1 MQCRICP
8 DITPWL
14 PKNYALTCLLLLLI
28 ILYTGC
34 APPEPEWIFVEVTEE
49 AGLDDFRHINGAEGN
64 WYLPETFGA
73 GAVFFDYNND
83 DLIDLALVGGRS
95 WTNNS
100 SPGIWIYRGDGN
112 GHFTDVT
119 QETDLGTISGYGMGL
134 IAGDIDLDGDD
145 DLYFTSLE
153 RNMLLI
159 NDNHVFKDV
168 TDAHGLGASSEWN
181 VAALFLDANLD
192 GWLDLYVTGYVDWT
206 PDTDLV
212 CTSDGKQKRYCTP
225 EIYTGT
231 PGRFYLN
238 RGDGTFIEQ
247 TEESGLAGS
256 GKTLGAITMD
266 INRDGWPD
274 IVLAND
280 TDPDQLFL
288 NLQDGT
294 FEDIGLARG
303 MALDLRGR
311 ARAGMGIDAGIVD
324 STGEPTIFIGHFQDQ
339 MNGVYRYTSS
349 GFFEERGPKSGIGP
363 LSIPALTFGLV
374 LFDAELDGDLDL
386 LAANG
391 HINPQASEFSD
402 ISRYR
407 QPAQL
412 FVNDGAGVF
421 TDEAPDLGLN
431 RPIVG
436 RGAATADIDL
446 DGDLDVLITENNG
459 PLYLFRN
466 DLPPENNWLRIQL
479 DGQAIGAVIEV
490 WTGTSKQSRRVRA
503 GHSYA
508 SQSEKTATF
517 GLGAFQGA
525 DTVTVFWPNGQI
537 TWQTDVA
544 ANKTLRLRETRQ

>member
-1 MQCRICP
+1 MPRCISP
-8 DITPWL
+8 GTPPWL
-14 PKNYALTCLLLLLI
+14 TKTNLLTCLLVLLI
-28 ILYTGC
+28 VLCTGC
-34 APPEPEWIFVEVTEE
+34 TPPEHEWIFVEITEE
-49 AGLDDFRHINGAEGN
+49 AGLGDYKHINGAEGN

-95 WTNNS
+95 WTNS
-100 SPGIWIYRGDGN
+100 STPGIRIYQGDGD

-119 QETDLGTISGYGMGL
+119 QETNLGAVSGYGMGL

-153 RNMLLI
+153 RNMLLV
-159 NDNHVFKDV
+159 NDGNVFRDA
-168 TDAHGLGASSEWN
+168 TDDYGLSVPSEWN

-206 PDTDLV
+206 LDTDLV
-212 CTSDGKQKRYCTP
+212 CTSDGTQKRYCTP
-225 EIYTGT
+225 ELYTGT

-238 RGDGTFIEQ
+238 RGDGTFTDH
-247 TEESGLAGS
+247 TEGSGLAGS
-256 GKTLGAITMD
+256 GKTLGAVTMD

-274 IVLAND
+274 IALAND

-288 NLQDGT
+288 NLQNGT

-339 MNGVYRYTSS
+339 MNGVYRYTPS
-349 GFFEERGPKSGIGP
+349 GYFEERGPKSGIGP

-391 HINPQASEFSD
+391 HINPQANEFSD
-402 ISRYR
+402 ISSYK

-412 FVNDGAGVF
+412 FINDGHGVF
-421 TDEAPDLGLN
+421 TDEASSLGLTL
-431 RPIVG
+431 PMVG
-436 RGAATADIDL
+436 RGAATADVDL
-446 DGDLDVLITENNG
+446 DGDLDLLITENNG
-459 PLYLFRN
+459 PVHLFRN
-466 DLPPENNWLRIQL
+466 DLPPGNNWLRIQL
-479 DGQAIGAVIEV
+479 DGQAIDAVIEV
-490 WTGTSKQSRRVRA
+490 WTGTLKQSRRVRA

-508 SQSEKTATF
+508 SQSEKVATF
-517 GLGAFQGA
+517 GLGSFQGA
-525 DTVTVFWPNGQI
+525 DTVKVFWPNGQV
-537 TWQTDVA
+537 TQRTDVA
-544 ANKTLRLRETRQ
+544 ANKTLLFRETSR

>member
-1 MQCRICP
+1 M
-8 DITPWL
+8 
-14 PKNYALTCLLLLLI
+14 LLI
-28 ILYTGC
+28 ILCTGC
-34 APPEPEWIFVEVTEE
+34 TSPEPEWIFVEITEE
-49 AGLDDFRHINGAEGN
+49 AGLGDFKHVNGAEGN

-83 DLIDLALVGGRS
+83 NLIDLALVRGRS
-95 WTNNS
+95 WTN
-100 SPGIWIYRGDGN
+100 SPTPAIRIYQGDGN

-119 QETDLGTISGYGMGL
+119 QETNLGTVSGYGMGL

-153 RNMLLI
+153 RNMLLV
-159 NDNHVFKDV
+159 NDGNVFRDA
-168 TDAHGLGASSEWN
+168 TDAHGLSVLSEWN

-192 GWLDLYVTGYVDWT
+192 GWLDLYVTGYVNWT
-206 PDTDLV
+206 LDTDLV
-212 CTSDGKQKRYCTP
+212 CTSDGTQKRYCTP
-225 EIYTGT
+225 ELYTGT

-238 RGDGTFIEQ
+238 RGDGTFTDH
-247 TEESGLAGS
+247 TEGSGLAGS
-256 GKTLGAITMD
+256 GKTLGAVTMD

-288 NLQDGT
+288 NLQNGT

-339 MNGVYRYTSS
+339 MNGVYRYTPS
-349 GFFEERGPKSGIGP
+349 GYFEERGPKSGIGP
-363 LSIPALTFGLV
+363 LSISALTFGLV

-391 HINPQASEFSD
+391 HINPQANEFSD
-402 ISRYR
+402 ISSYK

-412 FVNDGAGVF
+412 FINDGHGVF
-421 TDEAPDLGLN
+421 TDEAPSLGLTL
-431 RPIVG
+431 PMVG
-436 RGAATADIDL
+436 RGAATADVDL
-446 DGDLDVLITENNG
+446 DGDLDLLITENNG
-459 PLYLFRN
+459 PVHLFRN
-466 DLPPENNWLRIQL
+466 DLPPGNNWLRIQL
-479 DGQAIGAVIEV
+479 DGQAIDAVIEV
-490 WTGTSKQSRRVRA
+490 WTGTLKQSRRVRA

-508 SQSEKTATF
+508 SQSEKVATF
-517 GLGAFQGA
+517 GLGSFQGA
-525 DTVTVFWPNGQI
+525 DTVKVFWPNGQV
-537 TWQTDVA
+537 TQRTDVA
-544 ANKTLRLRETRQ
+544 ANQTLLFRETSR

>member
-1 MQCRICP
+1 MPRCISP
-8 DITPWL
+8 GTPPWL
-14 PKNYALTCLLLLLI
+14 SKNNLLTCLLVLLI
-28 ILYTGC
+28 ILCTSC
-34 APPEPEWIFVEVTEE
+34 TPPEPEWIFVEITEE
-49 AGLDDFRHINGAEGN
+49 AGLSDFKHVNGAEGN

-83 DLIDLALVGGRS
+83 NLIDLALVGGRS
-95 WTNNS
+95 WTN
-100 SPGIWIYRGDGN
+100 SPTPAIRIYQGDGN

-119 QETDLGTISGYGMGL
+119 QETNLGTVSGYGMGL

-153 RNMLLI
+153 RNMLLV
-159 NDNHVFKDV
+159 NDGNVFRDA
-168 TDAHGLGASSEWN
+168 TDAYGLSVLSEWN

-192 GWLDLYVTGYVDWT
+192 GWLDLYVTGYVNWT
-206 PDTDLV
+206 LDTDLV
-212 CTSDGKQKRYCTP
+212 CTSDGTQKRYCTP
-225 EIYTGT
+225 ELYTGT

-238 RGDGTFIEQ
+238 RGDGTFTDH
-247 TEESGLAGS
+247 TEGSGLAGS
-256 GKTLGAITMD
+256 GKTLGAVTMD

-288 NLQDGT
+288 NLQNGT

-339 MNGVYRYTSS
+339 MNGVYRYTPS
-349 GFFEERGPKSGIGP
+349 GYFEERGPKSGIGP

-391 HINPQASEFSD
+391 HINPQANEFSD
-402 ISRYR
+402 ISSYK

-412 FVNDGAGVF
+412 FINDGHGVF
-421 TDEAPDLGLN
+421 TDEAPSLGLTL
-431 RPIVG
+431 PMVG
-436 RGAATADIDL
+436 RGAATADVDL
-446 DGDLDVLITENNG
+446 DGDLDLLITENNG
-459 PLYLFRN
+459 PVHLFRN
-466 DLPPENNWLRIQL
+466 DLPPGNNWLRIQL
-479 DGQAIGAVIEV
+479 DGQAIDAVIEV
-490 WTGTSKQSRRVRA
+490 WTGTLKQSRRVRA

-508 SQSEKTATF
+508 SQSEKVATF
-517 GLGAFQGA
+517 GLGSFQGA
-525 DTVTVFWPNGQI
+525 DTVKVFWPNGQV
-537 TWQTDVA
+537 TQQTDVT
-544 ANKTLRLRETRQ
+544 ANKSLLFRETSR

>member
-1 MQCRICP
+1 M
-8 DITPWL
+8 
-14 PKNYALTCLLLLLI
+14 
-28 ILYTGC
+28 
-34 APPEPEWIFVEVTEE
+34 
-49 AGLDDFRHINGAEGN
+49 
-64 WYLPETFGA
+64 PETFGA

-83 DLIDLALVGGRS
+83 DLIDLAVVGGLS

-100 SPGIWIYRGDGN
+100 SPGIWMYRGDGSGN
-112 GHFTDVT
+112 FADVT
-119 QETDLGTISGYGMGL
+119 QETNLATVSGYGMGL

-153 RNMLLI
+153 RNVLLL

-168 TDAHGLGASSEWN
+168 TEAYGLGAPSEWN

-206 PDTDLV
+206 PDTDLI
-212 CTSDGKQKRYCTP
+212 CTSDGTQKRYCTP
-225 EIYTGT
+225 ELYAGT

-256 GKTLGAITMD
+256 GKTLGAVTMD

-274 IVLAND
+274 VVLAND

-288 NLQDGT
+288 NLQNGT

-303 MALDLRGR
+303 MALDMRGR
-311 ARAGMGIDAGIVD
+311 ARAGMGIDVGVVD
-324 STGEPTIFIGHFQDQ
+324 STEEPTIFIGHFQDQ
-339 MNGVYRYTSS
+339 MNGVYRYTPS

-402 ISRYR
+402 ISHYR
-407 QPAQL
+407 QLAQL
-412 FVNDGAGVF
+412 FVNDGYGVF
-421 TDEAPDLGLN
+421 TDEAPSLGLTL
-431 RPIVG
+431 PMVG

-446 DGDLDVLITENNG
+446 DGDLDLLITENNG

-466 DLPPENNWLRIQL
+466 DLPSENNWLRVQL
-479 DGQAIGAVIEV
+479 DGQAIDAVIEV
-490 WTGTSKQSRRVRA
+490 QTGTLKQSRRVRA

-517 GLGAFQGA
+517 GLGSFKDA
-525 DTVTVFWPNGQI
+525 DTVTVRWPSGQV
-537 TWQTDVA
+537 TRQTDIA
-544 ANKTLRLRETRQ
+544 ANQTLRLRESGQ